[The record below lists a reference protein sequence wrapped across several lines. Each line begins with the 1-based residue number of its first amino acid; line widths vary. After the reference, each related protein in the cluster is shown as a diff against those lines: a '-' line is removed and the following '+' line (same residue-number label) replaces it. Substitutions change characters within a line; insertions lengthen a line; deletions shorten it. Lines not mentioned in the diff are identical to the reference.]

1 MSDPPTPSRW
11 LLRRN
16 DQVAVAT
23 LTILVLLFL
32 FGWWFLHG
40 GGQNH
45 LIEIDPSK
53 PLAARFEVDVNTAD
67 VPELM
72 QLPGVGTKMAGR
84 IVASRKTEG
93 PFHQYE
99 DLLRVRGIGPK
110 TLEHLRP
117 FLCPLG
123 EKQNAP
129 HDATAH

>member
-1 MSDPPTPSRW
+1 MSDPPIPPRW
-11 LLRRN
+11 PLRRN

-23 LTILVLLFL
+23 LTILVLLLL
-32 FGWWFLHG
+32 FGWWLLHG
-40 GGQNH
+40 GGRNH

-53 PLAARFEVDVNTAD
+53 PLAARFEVDVNMAD

-72 QLPGVGTKMAGR
+72 QLPGVGAKMAGR
-84 IVASRKTEG
+84 IVASRETEG
-93 PFHQYE
+93 PFRQYE

-123 EKQNAP
+123 EKQNTP
-129 HDATAH
+129 HDVTAH